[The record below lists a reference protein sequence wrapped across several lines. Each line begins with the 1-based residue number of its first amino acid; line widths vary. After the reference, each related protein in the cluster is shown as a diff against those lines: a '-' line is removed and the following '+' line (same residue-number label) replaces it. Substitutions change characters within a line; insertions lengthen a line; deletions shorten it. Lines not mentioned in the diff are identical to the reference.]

1 MGSSRLVLWG
11 VGVLL
16 AVVLLLGVS
25 FYFSSTHPS
34 RSKADSTPLASDS
47 IEVQPN
53 SPKSDGDAVEPERLT
68 NTPEHN
74 SLSDEERRYL
84 WDIERVAQA
93 LDVEAFPRLARAIR
107 ERDHAGIAAF
117 LSEDFSG
124 QVPDQDRQRVVRH
137 GFGQFA
143 SIDRDDQSWL
153 VVDREAFIGFL
164 IQQRQ
169 RLPEPRAVREDGDP
183 QAPAEFLSRDPQVE
197 VRLMR
202 LSPVEW
208 GKMDGLWHGTMKVRF
223 AGKQTSGE
231 PGELELAAHFTFD
244 APNREIPNKT
254 GPVNP
259 MKTCKVYSSR
269 WRQSTAFLMSE
280 VGSERGIDRRR
291 FHDNWLEHDKPP
303 LIVSGGIYVCDYN
316 KDGRDDVLITDR
328 NDVVLYQASGD
339 GTFVDATEASGL
351 RGQVQP
357 GAQAAIF
364 VDLDGDGFEDL
375 IIDNQIFRNN
385 RDATFSDYTA
395 LSNLRPPIGSAMA
408 VADYDLDGRMDV
420 YFVRASPGPIGRS
433 RISWVDDQTGPGNEL
448 WRNMGNWRFRN
459 VTGATNASAGHRS
472 CFAGVWL
479 DANLDGLPDLAVSDE
494 FGSSVLL
501 VNNLDGKFTERV
513 LKKPFGGFC
522 MGIAAGDINNDGYID
537 LYLANM
543 ASKAGDRIIS
553 NLPSEAYTPEIRAK
567 VKEFVR
573 GNELLRNTGGVDFES
588 FGPKLGVTGPGWSY
602 GTALVDLDNDGW
614 LDIYAPGG
622 FISYSRGE
630 PDG

>member
-1 MGSSRLVLWG
+1 MGSNRLLLWG

-16 AVVLLLGVS
+16 ALVLVVGGS
-25 FYFSSTHPS
+25 FYFSSSRPWPPKAGRTPPAANPEEDEPDTPNPS
-34 RSKADSTPLASDS
+34 VAIA
-47 IEVQPN
+47 
-53 SPKSDGDAVEPERLT
+53 EPERLAD
-68 NTPEHN
+68 TPEHN
-74 SLSDEERRYL
+74 SLTDEERRYL
-84 WDIERVAQA
+84 WDIERAAQA
-93 LDVEAFPRLARAIR
+93 LDVDTFPRLARAIR

-124 QVPDQDRQRVVRH
+124 QVPDQGRQRVVTH

-143 SIDRDDQSWL
+143 SADRDDQSWL
-153 VVDREAFIGFL
+153 AADREEFIGFL
-164 IQQRQ
+164 TQQRQ
-169 RLPEPRAVREDGDP
+169 RLLEPRVARAEGDK
-183 QAPAEFLSRDPQVE
+183 QAPTEFLSRDPQVE

-208 GKMDGLWHGTMKVRF
+208 GKTDGPWHGTLKVRF
-223 AGKQTSGE
+223 AGKQTSDE
-231 PGELELAAHFTFD
+231 PGELELSAHFTLD
-244 APNREIPNKT
+244 APGRDIAEKT
-254 GPVNP
+254 GW
-259 MKTCKVYSSR
+259 MKTCNVYSSR
-269 WRQSTAFLMSE
+269 WRQSTAFLMTE
-280 VGSERGIDRRR
+280 VGSDRGIDRSR
-291 FHDNWLEHDKPP
+291 FHDNWLQHDKPP
-303 LIVSGGIYVCDYN
+303 LIVSGGVYVCDYN
-316 KDGRDDVLITDR
+316 KDGRDDVLITDP
-328 NDVVLYQASGD
+328 NGTVLYQASSD
-339 GTFVDATEASGL
+339 GTFVDATESSGL
-351 RGQVQP
+351 TGQLRT
-357 GAQAAIF
+357 GSQAAIF

-375 IIDNQIFRNN
+375 IIGNQIFRNN

-420 YFVRASPGPIGRS
+420 YFLRASPGPIGRS

-459 VTGATNASAGHRS
+459 VTGAANASAGHRS

-501 VNNLDGKFTERV
+501 VNNPDGKFTEHV
-513 LKKPFGGFC
+513 LKQPFGGFC
-522 MGIAAGDINNDGYID
+522 MGIAAGDITGDGYTD
-537 LYLANM
+537 VYLANM

-553 NLPSEAYTPEIRAK
+553 NLPSEAYTPEVRAK

-573 GNELLRNTGGVDFES
+573 GNELLRNIGGGAFEPLGS
-588 FGPKLGVTGPGWSY
+588 KLGVTGPGWSY